1 MATISQLK
9 AIMKPV
15 AKAVL
20 TGAPNAPR
28 LGFYVTSGPGVGK
41 SGAIYQLGEEL
52 SAPVNEGG
60 LGFNV
65 PVYEIRG
72 SCLADPSFVTGI
84 PDVSGAVTVLKRM
97 NMLPPENTPAI
108 LFIDE
113 LGGTHQQIRNA
124 LTQLIY
130 DKKAGEYVLDAR
142 TFIVC
147 AGNRAS
153 DRAGSTK
160 VETHVGNRL
169 RHYTVEADLKE
180 WQAFVAAKKLPP
192 MLIAFLEQNPALLHK
207 FDAKSEDLAFPSP
220 RTWEEVAIDMTI
232 FTTPSEILMSAA
244 SLVGE
249 GPAAELAAFLTR
261 AQAIPSW
268 QVFRAMSATDAT
280 DLLKGVESSVQ
291 YAAMT
296 MSANAI
302 ETAADVDWVTEVLV
316 PVSPELMVAFTNMAN
331 TVFRKHSLTL
341 KSAKL
346 LEFAKKQGVALF
358 RS

>member
-1 MATISQLK
+1 MATISQFKALMKPIAK
-9 AIMKPV
+9 AI
-15 AKAVL
+15 L
-20 TGAPNAPR
+20 LGLPNAPR
-28 LGFYVTSGPGVGK
+28 LGFYITSGPGVGK
-41 SGAIYQLGEEL
+41 SGGVYQVGEEL
-52 SAPVNEGG
+52 TQE
-60 LGFNV
+60 LGFDV

-72 SCLADPSFVTGI
+72 SCLADPAFVTGI

-97 NMLPPENTPAI
+97 NMLPPPNTPCI

-130 DKKAGEYVLDAR
+130 DKKAGEYVLDPR
-142 TFIVC
+142 TVVIC
-147 AGNRAS
+147 AGNRAG

-169 RHYTVEADLKE
+169 RHISIEADVKE
-180 WQAFVAAKKLPP
+180 WQAYVADKGLPP

-207 FDAKSEDLAFPSP
+207 FDPKSEDLAFPSP

-232 FTTPSEILMSAA
+232 FKTPDEILMSAA

-268 QVFRAMSATDAT
+268 ESFRAMPPGDAA
-280 DLLKGVESSVQ
+280 DLLKRNEASVQ

-296 MSANAI
+296 MSANSVADP
-302 ETAADVDWVTEVLV
+302 ADVDWAIEVMEQ
-316 PVSPELMVAFTNMAN
+316 VSPEMTVAFANMAN
-331 TVFRKHSLTL
+331 TVFRKAAITL
-341 KSAKL
+341 KSKKL
-346 LEFAKKQGVALF
+346 LDFAKRTGVALF
-358 RS
+358 RK